1 VPEKIPMP
9 PRDELKAKYDSG
21 MSTFDLAEE
30 YDVGQKTAY
39 NWLVEYDI
47 DRRRVGRPGVT
58 KADCLSHIED
68 WVEEHGEV
76 PSQYDLKE
84 VEEAPT
90 IPTYRNKFGSWT
102 EAVKEAGYEPQTD
115 NRDK

>member
-1 VPEKIPMP
+1 MP

-21 MSTFDLAEE
+21 MSTFDLADE

-39 NWLVEYDI
+39 VWLVKYDI
-47 DRRRVGRPGVT
+47 DRRGVGHPGIDED
-58 KADCLSHIED
+58 ACLAHIKN

-84 VEEAPT
+84 VEDAPS

-102 EAVKEAGYEPQTD
+102 EAVKEAGYEPKCD